1 MKQNYYI
8 SDIKEFVNSTRAI
21 VFNSFGSFHDD
32 QTAVDILL
40 STVKPE
46 EEEELDRIL
55 SYDES
60 MTIVKQYIVPQ
71 KNKKTKAIRYLVDEN
86 IYMSILESLNNRMV
100 SNMLNK
106 MVNDGIVE
114 SAFDS
119 NLNDF
124 VFWIKDEEKNN

>member
-60 MTIVKQYIVPQ
+60 MTIVKQHIVPQ